1 MKIYLLIVILTVTL
15 AVKPPTPI
23 CRVSP
28 LPSQIPLTIGEEMRF
43 DL

>member
-1 MKIYLLIVILTVTL
+1 MKIFLLILILVVGL

-28 LPSQIPLTIGEEMRF
+28 LPSQIPISIGEELRF